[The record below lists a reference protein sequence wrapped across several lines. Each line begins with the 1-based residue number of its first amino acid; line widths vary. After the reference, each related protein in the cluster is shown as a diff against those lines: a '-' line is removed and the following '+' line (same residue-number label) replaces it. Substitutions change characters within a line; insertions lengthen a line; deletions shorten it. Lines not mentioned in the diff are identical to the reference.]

1 MPPAADLGCTFLR
14 FQIEINNVAHVFL
27 GNRRL
32 GGKGNRFSPFR
43 FGLLF

>member
-1 MPPAADLGCTFLR
+1 MPPTADLGCAFLR
-14 FQIEINNVAHVFL
+14 FQIEINNVAHAFL

-32 GGKGNRFSPFR
+32 GGKGNRFSLVR